1 MEGLQRSGQR
11 SGRGSGMHPDPGLQP
26 ERTVLAWNR
35 TMLALVVVGV
45 LFLRWVPR
53 HGWFPLV
60 LTALTVLVA
69 LVIVAAQ
76 VNRYR
81 RSSRGIRAGRIDAD
95 VVAVACTVAAVLLV
109 AVLSLVVVLALPL
122 A

>member
-1 MEGLQRSGQR
+1 VSEPLRQPGQH
-11 SGRGSGMHPDPGLQP
+11 SGRGMHADPGLQP

-60 LTALTVLVA
+60 LTTLTVLAA

-76 VNRYR
+76 AHRYR
-81 RSSRGIRAGRIDAD
+81 SSARGIRAERIEAD
-95 VVAVACTVAAVLLV
+95 VAAVACTVAAVLLV
-109 AVLSLVVVLALPL
+109 AGLSLVVVLALPL
-122 A
+122 S